1 MKNVKII
8 LSITFI
14 ILFCG
19 FSAEKGFPSDLK
31 TFSEKLAQRKYKTS
45 ISINLFQNG
54 DKKKLI
60 ENKHVDISIWDK
72 HIHYKTDVLESF
84 SNDKVQIVI
93 NHEQKVILVNKN
105 IYEKPSK
112 FTEKIMPLLLDTLSA
127 NYYDIK
133 EIKKSANTIF
143 RIRNKKE
150 KDRVNYALF
159 EIDNKTYVP
168 QSIEIIYSQSLD
180 DLTSSFIKKKKV
192 VEENPVMVI
201 TYQNFEYLKKINP
214 DEYDFNAF
222 LSIDKKNNAVLT
234 KKYSSYKLINYLKN
248 RS

>member
-1 MKNVKII
+1 MENVLFKISYPAEFHAQTAVEAAAILHEHVKN
-8 LSITFI
+8 
-14 ILFCG
+14 
-19 FSAEKGFPSDLK
+19 
-31 TFSEKLAQRKYKTS
+31 R
-45 ISINLFQNG
+45 
-54 DKKKLI
+54 
-60 ENKHVDISIWDK
+60 
-72 HIHYKTDVLESF
+72 
-84 SNDKVQIVI
+84 
-93 NHEQKVILVNKN
+93 
-105 IYEKPSK
+105 
-112 FTEKIMPLLLDTLSA
+112 LD
-127 NYYDIK
+127 DIK